1 MLKNKVRNLLLEYI
15 MLNKGYIFM
24 ESIAEKD
31 DTYYFY
37 CYSQETDSYSIWNIL
52 RSGELKRVEDSLT
65 DLDLRFKSYG
75 IIYN

>member
-1 MLKNKVRNLLLEYI
+1 MLLEYI

-37 CYSQETDSYSIWNIL
+37 CYSQKTDSYSIWSIPH
-52 RSGELKRVEDSLT
+52 SGEIKVVESSLT